1 MMKWRWPRWAI
12 RISLAFL
19 AVIIVAVA
27 ALFILSPTALLLV
40 LAIIFNSIFANT
52 SPPPIVENT
61 LAGANFGNR
70 DEVNQNLTVLLR
82 RKFPIG
88 TSEDHLKSTLSGQ
101 GFQPLPPPPANC
113 IPPGQ
118 PQPVGRV
125 FTTCPT
131 NDRSKML
138 EYRWSGGV
146 CGSTIA
152 VIWATDDRREI
163 THLDSSYYVACL

>member
-27 ALFILSPTALLLV
+27 VLFILSPTALLLV

-82 RKFPIG
+82 RNFPIG

-101 GFQPLPPPPANC
+101 G
-113 IPPGQ
+113 
-118 PQPVGRV
+118 
-125 FTTCPT
+125 
-131 NDRSKML
+131 
-138 EYRWSGGV
+138 
-146 CGSTIA
+146 
-152 VIWATDDRREI
+152 
-163 THLDSSYYVACL
+163 